1 MGIFDILGLAG
12 RLWPRLVGLVIA
24 ATILLF
30 PQAARAVFRE
40 AVEARAAQITRILD
54 QMIQSTSAHE
64 RQQAAA
70 AGDTQAGRSVGS
82 NLGSNVSAT
91 QRHSGTLRPSNHGD

>member
-30 PQAARAVFRE
+30 PQTATAVFRE

-54 QMIQSTSAHE
+54 QVIQSTRAHE
-64 RQQAAA
+64 RQQAA

-91 QRHSGTLRPSNHGD
+91 QRHSGTLRPSSHGD